1 MGIIVF
7 LFSLIPVFII
17 LLLLYT
23 LDDEK
28 ESLKTLLFLFGG
40 GCFSLVLIKFL
51 ANQLYI
57 FDPDMLYGEVNALQ
71 QFFEKFSLIG
81 TVEELS
87 KFVVLY
93 FLVWRNKDFNY
104 VNDGIIYAV
113 FVSMGFAVVENFNY
127 MMEYADIMTLISR
140 SLLTVP
146 AHACFGIIMGS
157 YLGDAKYYRNSNRG
171 FYKYMA
177 FFVPMLL
184 HGLYDY
190 LLSFDNE
197 VFKLFLIYFV
207 ILLIY
212 SIRKLVIYLN
222 KGNAQIE
229 GDNIVYEKKF

>member
-1 MGIIVF
+1 MGTIIF

-17 LLLLYT
+17 LWLLYT

-28 ESLKTLLFLFGG
+28 ESLMMLIKLFIG
-40 GCFSLVLIKFL
+40 GCLSLVLIRFL
-51 ANQLYI
+51 ANQFYK

-81 TVEELS
+81 TVEEFS
-87 KFVVLY
+87 KFVILY
-93 FLVWRNKDFNY
+93 FLVWRNKEFNY

-127 MMEYADIMTLISR
+127 MMEYGDIMTLISR

-171 FYKYMA
+171 FYKYLA

-184 HGLYDY
+184 HGLFDY
-190 LLSFDNE
+190 LLSFDSE
-197 VFKLFLIYFV
+197 IFKLFLIYFV
-207 ILLIY
+207 ILLII
-212 SIRKLVIYLN
+212 SIKKLVKYLN
-222 KGNAQIE
+222 KQNAQIE
-229 GDNIVYEKKF
+229 REEIIYEKVF